1 MTQKRLS
8 KRTSS
13 VTKRRLL
20 EEKLEQRKELSE
32 IRKQKARSKLLK
44 KLRDQEL
51 SVFTEE
57 ALRLSNIAERFELNQ
72 DSETDDQ
79 TDEVLEW
86 DNSEDSAPS
95 FLTATSLADNTVDQI
110 IQEILSPESP
120 TTEGAF
126 DFDLVNPGQRRR
138 KTSTDPEFLD
148 VIGPVVTEYSTFR
161 NFNWPPKS
169 PSAEPEVFS
178 PALAS
183 SINQD
188 FEFENLGDI
197 LETELATT
205 GSAMD
210 GETFKPRL
218 KVAKIAEKKVKGEI
232 KLFLAVN
239 LKQVDVVNYGDRLK
253 EIRNNLK
260 LFNEV
265 AIALICDLDE
275 ENADDQARVANVE
288 KLQDD
293 LLQEVVTN
301 ELEVKEKIQTLLDSQ
316 PMSEADKESLE
327 LKKKKMSMEEEERNN
342 TKVES

>member
-13 VTKRRLL
+13 ETKRRLL

-79 TDEVLEW
+79 THESLEW

-210 GETFKPRL
+210 GETF
-218 KVAKIAEKKVKGEI
+218 
-232 KLFLAVN
+232 
-239 LKQVDVVNYGDRLK
+239 
-253 EIRNNLK
+253 
-260 LFNEV
+260 
-265 AIALICDLDE
+265 
-275 ENADDQARVANVE
+275 
-288 KLQDD
+288 
-293 LLQEVVTN
+293 
-301 ELEVKEKIQTLLDSQ
+301 
-316 PMSEADKESLE
+316 
-327 LKKKKMSMEEEERNN
+327 
-342 TKVES
+342 